1 MGERVV
7 VGMSGGVDSALAAAL
22 LVERGYDVLGVYMRN
37 WTADLPGFTC
47 PWATDLADAERVA
60 VGLGIDLEVWD
71 YEAEYKREV
80 VDHLVDCYQHG
91 ITPNPDVICNEK
103 IKFGLFAE
111 RALSRGADYIATG
124 HYART
129 VPGTEVVPGT
139 NRVPGTEVVPGTNRV
154 PGTGRVPGTSGTTGR
169 LLRAADEHKD
179 QTYFLWRVPGTVLSR
194 TLFPIG
200 DIPDKGTVREMARE
214 RGIEVAGKKDSTGI
228 CFIGDIGIRQFLLS
242 QLDSQPGDIIDH
254 ETGERIGRHDGAFL
268 YTVGQRRGLGIGGG
282 PVRYVVR
289 TDTKAGIVYVT
300 SDRECP
306 LLWMREL
313 HLRDTHWIAGHAPRP
328 GHYEIRTRHTRALVG
343 AVVEHG
349 QGATAHL
356 VLDRREPAIAPGQ
369 SVVVYDGLECL
380 GGGILERC

>member
-129 VPGTEVVPGT
+129 VPGT
-139 NRVPGTEVVPGTNRV
+139 NRVPGTD
-154 PGTGRVPGTSGTTGR
+154 RVPGTSGTTGR

>member
-1 MGERVV
+1 MAERVM

-47 PWATDLADAERVA
+47 PWAADLADVERVTVA
-60 VGLGIDLEVWD
+60 LGIDLEVWD
-71 YEAEYKREV
+71 YESEYKREV
-80 VDHLVDCYQHG
+80 VDYLVDCYRHG
-91 ITPNPDVICNEK
+91 TTPNPDVMCNEK

-111 RALSRGADYIATG
+111 RAFSNGADHIATG

-129 VPGTEVVPGT
+129 APGAD
-139 NRVPGTEVVPGTNRV
+139 
-154 PGTGRVPGTSGTTGR
+154 SATGR

-179 QTYFLWRVPGTVLSR
+179 QTYFLWRVPGTVLAR

-200 DIPDKGTVREMARE
+200 DIPDKGTVRKMAGE
-214 RGIEVAGKKDSTGI
+214 RGLEVADKKDSTGI
-228 CFIGDIGIRQFLLS
+228 CFIGDISIRQFLLS
-242 QLDSQPGDIIDH
+242 QIDPQPGDIIDY
-254 ETGERIGRHDGAFL
+254 ETGERVGRHDGAFL

-289 TDTKAGIVYVT
+289 TDTGEGTVYVS

-306 LLWMREL
+306 LLWMRDL
-313 HLRDTHWIAGHAPRP
+313 HLRDTRWVAGHAPRP
-328 GHYEIRTRHTRALVG
+328 GHYEVRTRHTRALVG
-343 AVVEHG
+343 ATVEPSG
-349 QGATAHL
+349 GATAHL
-356 VLDRREPAIAPGQ
+356 VLDQREPAIAPGQ